1 MIIKI
6 TLTIIIIVAF
16 SLRRDHDLNYWSQL
30 HRQITAPRSF
40 SVLGT
45 SVPTTNAH
53 NDFFRARQ
61 LLWLQSL
68 TKPIQDEKNQLLTTN
83 IWLNLVSISKNQLK
97 YSVGHDIA
105 FADFLLKEFVY
116 LLLQKQT
123 LVSNWFHSKL
133 YFHFFIRSMQWVLV
147 AYWENVVYEIQ
158 FIVVYWENAVYQMQ
172 YWHFVWK

>member
-1 MIIKI
+1 MIVIIKI
-6 TLTIIIIVAF
+6 TLTIIIIGAL
-16 SLRRDHDLNYWSQL
+16 SLRCDHDLNYWSQL

-83 IWLNLVSISKNQLK
+83 IWLNLVSISKKQLK
-97 YSVGHDIA
+97 YSLEHEIA
-105 FADFLLKEFVY
+105 FLCCFSFRGIRTYSYKSKPLFPIDLTANCICLSLLDPCNEF
-116 LLLQKQT
+116 
-123 LVSNWFHSKL
+123 S
-133 YFHFFIRSMQWVLV
+133 
-147 AYWENVVYEIQ
+147 
-158 FIVVYWENAVYQMQ
+158 
-172 YWHFVWK
+172 